1 MSFVIKSFFATW
13 AILRISNLHTM
24 NVISVLFFVMSM
36 VFFKKTN
43 EKIKT
48 ISQDVYKKQSR
59 LSMITAGVF
68 TLFYMIGAANT
79 ILSDMSN
86 VLFRLV
92 ILAAVAIGLFGLLY
106 DAILFGFAWFGST
119 DIFADKPMQ
128 EKTKKWLK
136 RMPVICF
143 FACLLCWLPYFL
155 YAFPAIM
162 TPDSIRQLEQILGQ
176 RAFSNHHP
184 WVHTM
189 TMSLFYH
196 FGSLFTDSVNGA
208 FAFFTVFQM
217 CFMAFAASFCV
228 WIVSK
233 FTQKMPV
240 LIGITVFYACVP
252 YNAVMSICIWKDV
265 MFSGSVLIFCCAL
278 FYLLF
283 GEKTKKMQIGMT
295 VIYVVTGILF
305 CLYRSNGW
313 YAFILCVPFLVF
325 VFRKNWKVMLPLHVL
340 IVAVVLL
347 VKGPVMDA
355 CGVTQPDFV
364 ESVSMPLQMIGRV
377 IAEGNELTA
386 KQEASLNKIMDVSA
400 VPETY
405 VGFFSDNM
413 KNLVR
418 DGNQEYLTEHKGEF
432 FKVWLELGLKYPD
445 TYLAAYINQTYGY
458 FAPTAVYPV
467 MDVEG
472 IIDNEAGVYTT
483 PLIRGVAVTKIREIF
498 VKIYNVVPL
507 YGILSGMA
515 SLLWITCLFMVYSA
529 GIKKESFKEG
539 LSKFILFLPNLAI
552 IATLFLATP
561 VANEFRYAYN
571 LAYCLPLYVGV
582 FIHFMKKTN

>member
-48 ISQDVYKKQSR
+48 IPQDVYKKQSR

-92 ILAAVAIGLFGLLY
+92 ILAAVAIGLFSLLY

-143 FACLLCWLPYFL
+143 FSCLLCWLPYFL

-162 TPDSIRQLEQILGQ
+162 TPDSISQLEQILGL

-189 TMSLFYH
+189 TMSVFYH

-217 CFMAFAASFCV
+217 CYMAFAAAFCV
-228 WIVSK
+228 RVVSK
-233 FTQKMPV
+233 FTTKMPV
-240 LIGITVFYACVP
+240 LVGIVLFYACVP

-265 MFSGSVLIFCCAL
+265 MFSGTVLIFCCTL
-278 FYLLF
+278 VYLLF
-283 GEKTKKMQIGMT
+283 GEKMKKSGLGMMI
-295 VIYVVTGILF
+295 IYVISGILF

-313 YAFILCVPFLVF
+313 YAFILCLPFLLF
-325 VFRKNWKVMLPLHVL
+325 AFRKNWKVMLPLHVF

-347 VKGPVMDA
+347 VKGPVMD
-355 CGVTQPDFV
+355 GFHVKQPDFV
-364 ESVSMPLQMIGRV
+364 ESISMPLQMIGRV
-377 IAEGNELTA
+377 IAEGNEITV
-386 KQEASLNKIMDVSA
+386 KQEALLNKIMDVSA

-405 VGFFSDNM
+405 VGFLSDNM

-418 DGNQEYLTEHKGEF
+418 DGNQDYLTEHKGEF
-432 FKVWLELGLKYPD
+432 FKVWFELGLKYPD
-445 TYLAAYINQTYGY
+445 TYMAAYINQTYGY
-458 FAPTAVYPV
+458 FAPTAEYPV

-472 IIDNEAGVYTT
+472 IIDNKAGIYNT
-483 PLIRGVAVTKIREIF
+483 PLIRGAVVIKIREIL
-498 VKIYNVVPL
+498 VKLYNVVPI
-507 YGILSGMA
+507 YGILSSMA
-515 SLLWITCLFMVYSA
+515 SLLWMTCLFMVYSV

-539 LSKFILFLPNLAI
+539 LTKVILFLPNLAI

-571 LAYCLPLYVGV
+571 LAYCLPLYIGV
-582 FIHFMKKTN
+582 FIYFMKKTN